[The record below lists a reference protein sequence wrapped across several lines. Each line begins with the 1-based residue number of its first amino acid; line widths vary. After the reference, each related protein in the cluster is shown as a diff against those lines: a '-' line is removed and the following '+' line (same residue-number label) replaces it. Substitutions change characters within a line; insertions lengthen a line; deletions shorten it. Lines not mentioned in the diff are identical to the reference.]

1 MSVKEFITNLKRDE
15 SVYLLRNE
23 QRGLRRNL
31 LCQRLLW
38 LPAVAEAERA

>member
-1 MSVKEFITNLKRDE
+1 MCKRVHNE
-15 SVYLLRNE
+15 LEKRRISNLLRNE

-38 LPAVAEAERA
+38 LPAAAEVERA